1 MLPRICLPIGVTFV
15 DFYAASGRE
24 KEDPFPAAA
33 AEGARECAICL
44 GSLVAPPD
52 WDPLP
57 GYENEEDKLQ
67 VDRLSCGHF
76 FHTNC
81 ICPWVAQNQQCPSC
95 RTPIAAIDLESL
107 RKQRPTIMKHDAKEG
122 FDSEI
127 RKPEKGPTATLPD
140 LSARSN
146 IESENE
152 KLEEKFEALTAQFQ
166 SLARSIRKLVDAHQA
181 SDTRRAEESKRLVE
195 TVQATADAELALAR
209 VSDTHRTEE
218 AKRLVETLVAAA
230 LAEMKREMQWR

>member
-15 DFYAASGRE
+15 DFHAASGRE
-24 KEDPFPAAA
+24 QGDPFPAAA
-33 AEGARECAICL
+33 AEGAHVCGICL
-44 GSLVAPPD
+44 GFLS
-52 WDPLP
+52 DPSE
-57 GYENEEDKLQ
+57 YEDEKYKTTKYELQ

-81 ICPWVAQNQQCPSC
+81 IYPWVARNQPCPSC

-107 RKQRPTIMKHDAKEG
+107 REQRPTTLEHGATEG

-127 RKPEKGPTATLPD
+127 TKPEKGPTATLPD
-140 LSARSN
+140 LPARSN

-152 KLEEKFEALTAQFQ
+152 KLEEKFEALTAQFE

-218 AKRLVETLVAAA
+218 AKRLLETLVAAA